1 MLSFIARNGGVG
13 LSGAWGARWALLPR
27 LVSTFTTTAGT
38 PPPGL
43 APTLGRWREWCVPT
57 PGRSPRTRVDRDRAG
72 YCVSAMGAAGSRR
85 AKYCT

>member
-38 PPPGL
+38 PPPRPRPHAGAL
-43 APTLGRWREWCVPT
+43 EGVVCAHSGAVTADARGQGPGWLLRE
-57 PGRSPRTRVDRDRAG
+57 RDGGSGKPAG
-72 YCVSAMGAAGSRR
+72 
-85 AKYCT
+85 